1 MSYFIGGLEI
11 LNQLLTAGIAITA
24 FSLLLYALSFN
35 LRDRVARSFAT
46 IMACVVI
53 VFVGEAITSVEA
65 ARQMDLWYRL
75 QWVGVI
81 YLPAAYLH
89 FSDALLATTGRPSRG
104 RRRMLVRLTYLI
116 SSAFLLTLPTS
127 LLVGPL
133 VPDGEPVP
141 HLERTSLTWVFALYY
156 AGGMVWAWVNFWRAF
171 QRTVTSTSRRRM
183 RYLLAGAL
191 APALGS
197 YPYLLF
203 GSNFA
208 AAHPLI
214 FWSAATLSNLMVS
227 FLIIVMAYAVAF
239 FGVSWP
245 DRVVKRRLFKWVMRG
260 PVTAST
266 VLTATTLVGRAVSSF
281 DRLYSA
287 IVPVVM
293 VGTLLLMQYLITI
306 AAPIWERWLFYGGD
320 RGNLRLIQTLEE
332 RLLTTGDLRQFL
344 ESVLTAVCD
353 RFQVDSAFVVSLGP
367 KGVETLVVV
376 GEGRQ
381 LQRDDLSQELLE
393 VVVRNEVIE
402 TYPGETHRLFT
413 WGDYW
418 LVPLFEQREDSDLLL
433 GLLGVAY
440 PEEDPE
446 QPLDEEQREALS
458 VLTRRAALALE
469 DRYRQQQVFSSL
481 EALTPQVEFIQRLR
495 AAAHYD
501 GAEILVS
508 PDAALEQGKLTQ
520 WVKDALNHYWGGPKL
535 TESPLL
541 QLRVVQ
547 KALESHDGNPVNALR
562 SILRQGIEQVRP
574 EGDRRFTGEWILYN
588 ILEMKFMEGRKVRE
602 VALRL
607 AMSEADLYRKQRVA
621 IEEVAKAIVS
631 MEQETREEVINQE
644 TKPLENHPRGAPTER

>member
-1 MSYFIGGLEI
+1 
-11 LNQLLTAGIAITA
+11 
-24 FSLLLYALSFN
+24 
-35 LRDRVARSFAT
+35 
-46 IMACVVI
+46 
-53 VFVGEAITSVEA
+53 
-65 ARQMDLWYRL
+65 
-75 QWVGVI
+75 
-81 YLPAAYLH
+81 
-89 FSDALLATTGRPSRG
+89 
-104 RRRMLVRLTYLI
+104 
-116 SSAFLLTLPTS
+116 
-127 LLVGPL
+127 
-133 VPDGEPVP
+133 
-141 HLERTSLTWVFALYY
+141 
-156 AGGMVWAWVNFWRAF
+156 
-171 QRTVTSTSRRRM
+171 M

-208 AAHPLI
+208 ADHPLI

-227 FLIIVMAYAVAF
+227 FLVVVMAYAVAF

-266 VLTATTLVGRAVSSF
+266 VLATTTLVGRAVSSF

-287 IVPVVM
+287 AVPVVM
-293 VGTLLLMQYLITI
+293 VGSLLLMQYLITI

-320 RGNLRLIQTLEE
+320 RENLQLIQTLEE

-376 GEGRQ
+376 GDGKQ

-402 TYPGETHRLFT
+402 TSPGSTHRLFT

-418 LVPLFEQREDSDLLL
+418 LVPLFEDRENSDLLL
-433 GLLGVAY
+433 GLLGVVY
-440 PEEDPE
+440 PEGNPE
-446 QPLDEEQREALS
+446 YSLDEEQREAFS
-458 VLTRRAALALE
+458 VLARRAALALE

-481 EALTPQVEFIQRLR
+481 EALTPQVELIQRLR

-508 PDAALEQGKLTQ
+508 PDVALEQGKLAQ

-547 KALESHDGNPVNALR
+547 KALDNHDGNPVNALR
-562 SILRQGIEQVRP
+562 AILRQGIERVRP
-574 EGDRRFTGEWILYN
+574 EGDRRFTAEWILYN
-588 ILEMKFMEGRKVRE
+588 ILELKFMEGRKVRE

-631 MEQETREEVINQE
+631 MEQESREEVINDQM
-644 TKPLENHPRGAPTER
+644 KPLESLSPGAPTER